1 MDNMDYIITLII
13 IGMGFLLIIL
23 AVFSKYIKCI
33 NNINERTTRSLDNLR
48 IFGVDQMCKTAP
60 STPVTSKV

>member
-60 STPVTSKV
+60 STPITSKV